1 MEKHLS
7 PEIIITCEHAGN
19 SIPAEYLYLFLKAG
33 DILSSHR
40 GWDPGALQLAEFL
53 SKNLRIPLRS
63 FGITR
68 LLIEVNRSLN
78 HRQLFSEFSKILS
91 AKDKNQLIENYY
103 TPYRGE
109 IEQTIR
115 EKIETG
121 RQVIHIGVHTFTPIF
136 RGKERPCDIGL
147 LFDPTLKQEKQ
158 LSAQWKNELKT
169 RFPELKICF
178 NKPYK
183 GTDDGLT
190 TYLRSALNSDLYSGI
205 ELEVNQKHLNE
216 QENFHM
222 DFSENIAHSIR
233 HLGKLP
239 A

>member
-1 MEKHLS
+1 VEKHLS

-19 SIPAEYLYLFLKAG
+19 SIPVEYLYLFVKAS

-40 GWDPGALQLAEFL
+40 GWDPGALHLAELL
-53 SKNLRIPLRS
+53 SNNLQTPLHS
-63 FGITR
+63 FGVTR
-68 LLIEVNRSLN
+68 LLIEVNRSLD

-91 AKDKNQLIENYY
+91 LKDKKQLIENYY
-103 TPYRGE
+103 APYRNE

-115 EKIETG
+115 EKTEKG

-136 RGKERPCDIGL
+136 RRKERLCDIGL

-158 LSAQWKNELKT
+158 LSAQWKHELIT
-169 RFPELKICF
+169 RFPEFSICS

-190 TYLRSALNSDLYSGI
+190 TYLRSLLKSDLYCGI

-216 QENFHM
+216 NGNFAP
-222 DFSENIAHSIR
+222 DFIENIAHSIQ